1 MAFFLVFLGK
11 GTGGKVKKDAK
22 RTEVLKDLGKLRLS
36 QPDIPVH
43 SNLDLIHSDSES
55 QEDEVHRMRVGSAAI
70 ATSAKF

>member
-1 MAFFLVFLGK
+1 MNNNGFFSCFFFLGK
-11 GTGGKVKKDAK
+11 GTGGKL
-22 RTEVLKDLGKLRLS
+22 LKDLAKLRLS
-36 QPDIPVH
+36 QPDIPVQ